1 MIDAAEAEKLASE
14 ILPRSVANRARP
26 MSDAAEAQKLDA
38 ATERE
43 KQLVAAA
50 VLAERKRAQA
60 ADDLEAV
67 PPWAKQLSDA
77 LQALDDD
84 AGQKGLPHFT
94 QTFDIEMSSV
104 LHGATS
110 CMPDGLTRRCS
121 SRRSRTCRRPAA
133 PRRWAI
139 ASRSSR

>member
-50 VLAERKRAQA
+50 VLAPGLGALLRDVHVAPARGRAGGA
-60 ADDLEAV
+60 AAR
-67 PPWAKQLSDA
+67 A
-77 LQALDDD
+77 
-84 AGQKGLPHFT
+84 
-94 QTFDIEMSSV
+94 
-104 LHGATS
+104 
-110 CMPDGLTRRCS
+110 
-121 SRRSRTCRRPAA
+121 
-133 PRRWAI
+133 
-139 ASRSSR
+139 